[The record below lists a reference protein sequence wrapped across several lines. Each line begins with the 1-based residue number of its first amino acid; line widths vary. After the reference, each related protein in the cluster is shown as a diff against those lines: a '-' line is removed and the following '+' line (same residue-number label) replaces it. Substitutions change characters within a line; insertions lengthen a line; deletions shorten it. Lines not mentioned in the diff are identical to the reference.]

1 MGEPQAA
8 DEGGEAPCYAHLVDP
23 QSGEIAEGAA
33 GGRRGEDRDRRRDL
47 RHDGGCDQAGEG
59 VPPAGR
65 S

>member
-23 QSGEIAEGAA
+23 ETGEIT
-33 GGRRGEDRDRRRDL
+33 D
-47 RHDGGCDQAGEG
+47 DGPAGEG
-59 VPPAGR
+59 DQPAGR